1 MEAVL
6 RVSVSHSEKERR
18 VADLRVV
25 IADDEPLVRSGM
37 RALLEAEPDV
47 AIVGEARNGVEAL
60 ASIRDAQP
68 DVVFLDVQM
77 PGMDGFDV
85 VAALDPAARPW
96 IVFVTA
102 YDEYA
107 IRAFDVHA
115 LDYVLKPFDD
125 ERFRLA
131 LSRARAR
138 HADAS
143 GARRGDPRI
152 EALLAELRPP
162 KRYADR
168 LLLKHDGS
176 VVVVLAADIDW
187 IEAADNYVKVHARS
201 GRYMVRESIKSMEA
215 KLDPAQFA
223 RAHRSAIVNLAR
235 VRALDP
241 VAAGEYTITLTTG
254 TRLTLSRGFRD
265 SFRERLEGR

>member
-1 MEAVL
+1 LPE
-6 RVSVSHSEKERR
+6 
-18 VADLRVV
+18 LRVV
-25 IADDEPLVRSGM
+25 LADDEPLVRSGM
-37 RALLEAEPDV
+37 RSLLDDEPDV
-47 AIVGEARNGVEAL
+47 LVVAEARNGVEAVE
-60 ASIRDAQP
+60 AIREHLP

-77 PGMDGFDV
+77 PGMDGFGV
-85 VAALDPAARPW
+85 VAALEPTARPS

-115 LDYVLKPFDD
+115 VDYLLKPFDA

-131 LSRARAR
+131 LSRAR
-138 HADAS
+138 S
-143 GARRGDPRI
+143 RRTESRGTTPAVDERI
-152 EALLAELRPP
+152 EALLAELRPG

-168 LLLKHDGS
+168 LLLKHEGS

-201 GRYMVRESIKSMEA
+201 GRYMVRESIKSLES

-223 RAHRSAIVNLAR
+223 RAHRSAIVNLDR
-235 VRALDP
+235 VRSLEP
-241 VAAGEYTITLTTG
+241 VAAGENRITLSTG
-254 TRLTLSRGFRD
+254 MRLTLSRGYRD
-265 SFRERLEGR
+265 SFRLRLEGR